1 MADLLTQRLGLTAAG
16 GTMLMSADGQLQV
29 SQVVDPLKT
38 ARYAMPVEILAQF
51 GRRLFRPTVAGRST
65 RATPMT

>member
-16 GTMLMSADGQLQV
+16 ATMLMSADGQLQV

-51 GRRLFRPTVAGRST
+51 GRRLF
-65 RATPMT
+65 